1 MIIRF
6 LEYLHVLSFGHFFFR
21 ARYPKVLVPH
31 IDPIQPTIVTL
42 HNLVRHNLQNTTEKR
57 IHCRKMSAGEERLFR
72 DRKKCTYF
80 MTSLAVL
87 TIARLQSAMRATNCI
102 LTKSANLW
110 TLFSAAVFGFLPKN
124 VGSYVLRSFMSKSNV
139 KKRKN
144 ESFWR

>member
-1 MIIRF
+1 MIRF

-57 IHCRKMSAGEERLFR
+57 IHCRKMSAGERLFR

-80 MTSLAVL
+80 MTSLVVL
-87 TIARLQSAMRATNCI
+87 TNAASKCDARNELYSYKISQFMNFI
-102 LTKSANLW
+102 
-110 TLFSAAVFGFLPKN
+110 FGSCFRLSTQKCRKLC
-124 VGSYVLRSFMSKSNV
+124 SEIFYVEKQR
-139 KKRKN
+139 KKA
-144 ESFWR
+144 